1 MAAAKNKMM
10 VRMLDIAREAGVSRP
25 LVSAVL
31 TGSAKGKIRVS
42 EETAERIRTIA
53 AKYHFKPNS
62 TAQMLAGKSSN
73 IIGVLVDSYASPYVF
88 EILGCFEELL
98 AKAGYCMLVAQ
109 AHDNRNA
116 FRQSLHNFAMYKT
129 AGILAMAHSYPNRG
143 FDLYDELTQ
152 HPNVLLAGRPLRDG
166 ITLPYVEKDIEG
178 GICQAVEY
186 LYRTGCRRIAINVGQ
201 KAYYDIPMTGYRR
214 GLKKCGLLF
223 QEELIFSGL
232 NVKYEAVIEEQAQ
245 HLLAVEADAVI
256 TSEFHAMQ
264 LLSMFY
270 NLNIRVPDRISV
282 ISVDSS
288 FMSRG
293 ATPALSSIDFS
304 NINQAQMLYNR
315 LMDLIRSGSAQ
326 SELLPSKLILRRTT
340 KNIEGDQ

>member
-1 MAAAKNKMM
+1 MATKKNKSA
-10 VRMLDIAREAGVSRP
+10 VRMLDIALEAGVSRP

-42 EETAERIRTIA
+42 GETAERIRAIA
-53 AKYHFKPNS
+53 AKYHFQPNS

-88 EILGCFEELL
+88 EILGCFEEHL
-98 AKAGYCMLVAQ
+98 ARTGYCMLVAQ

-116 FRQSLHNFAMYKT
+116 FRQSLRNFATYKT
-129 AGILAMAHSYPNRG
+129 AGILAMAHSYPTRG
-143 FDLYDELTQ
+143 FDLYDELAQ
-152 HPNVLLAGRPLRDG
+152 HPNVLLSGRPLREG

-186 LYRTGCRRIAINVGQ
+186 LYQTGCRRIAIYVGR
-201 KAYYDIPMTGYRR
+201 KVYYDIPMTGYMR
-214 GLKKCGLLF
+214 GLQKCGLPF

-232 NVKYEAVIEEQAQ
+232 NVKDEAEINRQAQ
-245 HLLAVEADAVI
+245 HLLAVKADAVI

-270 NLNIRVPDRISV
+270 NLNVRVPDRISV

-288 FMSRG
+288 LMSSG

-304 NINQAQMLYNR
+304 NTNQAQILFSH
-315 LMDLIRSGSAQ
+315 LMDLIHSGSTQ
-326 SELLPSKLILRRTT
+326 SELLPSRLILRKTT